1 MKSLLSQFAFG
12 AAALGVVALAAGS
25 LMLLGACSTKN
36 STAAEA
42 APADSLVHADWSRN
56 AVIYEVNT
64 RQYTPEGTFAAFG
77 RELPRLADLGV
88 DILWF
93 MPIHPISELNRKGEL
108 GSYYAVRD
116 YKAVNPEFG
125 TFDDFKA
132 VVDSA
137 HALGMKVIIDW
148 VPNHTGC
155 DNAWVVE
162 HPEYYK
168 RNEQGEMFGPFDW
181 TDVYELDYA
190 NPDTRAAMN
199 DALKFWITEAGIDG
213 FRCDVAGRVP
223 VDYWNDTRRELE
235 AAAGRPIFMLAEATE
250 PELAERAFD
259 MVYNWPMKDLF
270 SEIAATAGQY
280 SFQKEGEPMR
290 TFPAKY
296 AAAIDSLL
304 AVQAEQ
310 YPPYAYTMNMTSNHD
325 LNSWEGTEFERL
337 GAAAPAFAVLSYT
350 LPGMPLIYTGQETG
364 LDRALE
370 FFVKDNPPVWEPRNG
385 YFDFYRSLN
394 ALKHS
399 RPELAAGIDG
409 TPLERIYT
417 DEARIYA
424 FTRAKDGKGTY
435 VVVNLS
441 PDTIALDEVPDLADA
456 KDVFTGEAAQPSAQ
470 IGPWGYQ
477 VLTYNE

>member
-1 MKSLLSQFAFG
+1 MKRIFT
-12 AAALGVVALAAGS
+12 V
-25 LMLLGACSTKN
+25 LLGGLALLTACNGAKN
-36 STAAEA
+36 ADAGADAT
-42 APADSLVHADWSRN
+42 DSLVHADWSRN

-64 RQYTPEGTFAAFG
+64 RQYTDSGTFRAFG
-77 RELPRLADLGV
+77 EHLPRLKDLGV

-93 MPIHPISELNRKGEL
+93 MPIHPISEVNRKGEL

-155 DNAWVVE
+155 DNAWVTE

-181 TDVYELDYA
+181 TDVYELDYGV
-190 NPDTRAAMN
+190 PETRRAMT
-199 DALKFWITEAGIDG
+199 DAMKFWITEAGIDG

-223 VDYWNDTRRELE
+223 VDYWNEARRELN
-235 AAAGRPIFMLAEATE
+235 AAAGDRSLFMLAEATE
-250 PELAERAFD
+250 PELVEYAFD
-259 MVYNWPMKDLF
+259 ADYNWPMKDLY

-280 SFQKEGEPMR
+280 SYVKEGETPR
-290 TFPAKY
+290 TFPVKH

-304 AVQAEQ
+304 AAQAAE
-310 YPPYAYTMNMTSNHD
+310 YPADAYLMNMTSNHD

-337 GAAAPAFAVLSYT
+337 GNLAPAFAVLSYT
-350 LPGMPLIYTGQETG
+350 LPGIPLIYTGQETG

-370 FFVKDNPPVWEPRNG
+370 FFVKDTPPQWEPRNAS
-385 YFDFYRSLN
+385 FEFYKTLN
-394 ALKHS
+394 GLKHS
-399 RPELAAGIDG
+399 RAELAAGTAG
-409 TPLERIYT
+409 GAVNRIATAT
-417 DEARIYA
+417 DDVIA
-424 FTRAKDGKGTY
+424 FTRSAADGSTTF
-435 VVVNLS
+435 VAANLGR
-441 PDTIALDEVPDLADA
+441 VPCAVLAEGCAYSVPADA
-456 KDVFTGEAAQPSAQ
+456 VDIFSGETATLPAVLQPGQFAV
-470 IGPWGYQ
+470 Y
-477 VLTYNE
+477 TYTAR

>member
-1 MKSLLSQFAFG
+1 MKSLLSQLSLGG
-12 AAALGVVALAAGS
+12 AAVAAIALACGAS
-25 LMLLGACSTKN
+25 ALLGACSSKN
-36 STAAEA
+36 TANAE
-42 APADSLVHADWSRN
+42 PATIDSLAHADWSRN

-77 RELPRLADLGV
+77 EHLPRLADLGV

-125 TFDDFKA
+125 SFDDFKA

-155 DNAWVVE
+155 DNAWVTE

-168 RNEQGEMFGPFDW
+168 RNDQGEMFGPFDW

-235 AAAGRPIFMLAEATE
+235 ATAGRPVFMLAEATE
-250 PELAERAFD
+250 PELVERAFD
-259 MVYNWPMKDLF
+259 MDYNWPMKDLF

-280 SFQKEGEPMR
+280 TFQKEGEAMR

-296 AAAIDSLL
+296 ASAIDSLL

-310 YPPYAYTMNMTSNHD
+310 YPADSYMMNMTSNHD

-350 LPGMPLIYTGQETG
+350 LPGVPLIYTGQETG
-364 LDRALE
+364 LNRALE
-370 FFVKDNPPVWEPRNG
+370 FFVKDTAPEWEPRNS

-399 RPELAAGIDG
+399 RRELDAGTAGAPI
-409 TPLERIYT
+409 ERIYT
-417 DEARIYA
+417 DEPRVYA
-424 FTRAKDGKGTY
+424 FTRTKDGKGTY

-441 PDTIALDEVPDLADA
+441 ADNVTLEELPDLDGCVDA
-456 KDVFTGEAAQPSAQ
+456 FTGQSAEPTAQ
-470 IGPWGYQ
+470 IGPWQYQ
-477 VLTYNE
+477 VLTFNQ